1 MKAKNPATD
10 CGAQLI
16 IVEDDLVSSYAMS
29 LMLEDHGCHVL
40 ENLVSADNIVED
52 VKSLQPDAILMDIRL
67 SGEMDGTQAAIAL
80 RKKDNVPIVFISA
93 FNDEAT
99 KSTID
104 AISNSMLVNKPYE
117 IRHVVDAI
125 YDLIRTKN

>member
-1 MKAKNPATD
+1 M
-10 CGAQLI
+10 I

-29 LMLEDHGCHVL
+29 LMLEDHGCQVL